1 MRRLIFSGLIA
12 CVHGLGDT
20 FPYLN
25 TQVHLYSDQTSGD
38 WVSDTCFSGN
48 KQSPIDIIS
57 QNAVTESQPDFVLT
71 GYDQSA
77 TVDWMINGQA
87 ATSATS
93 LNFRPKITDHA
104 PYISGGPLPEG
115 EGYRLKITSLLTI
128 LKLQTS
134 GMSSA
139 MLSSIGQTPPL
150 VLDLNTLLTERNPR
164 WRCTSCTTTTST
176 AATTTML

>member
-38 WVSDTCFSGN
+38 WVSDICFSGN

-57 QNAVTESQPDFVLT
+57 QNAVTENQPDFVLT

-104 PYISGGPLPEG
+104 PYLSGGPLPEG
-115 EGYRLKITSLLTI
+115 EGYRLKITCLLTI
-128 LKLQTS
+128 L
-134 GMSSA
+134 
-139 MLSSIGQTPPL
+139 
-150 VLDLNTLLTERNPR
+150 
-164 WRCTSCTTTTST
+164 
-176 AATTTML
+176 